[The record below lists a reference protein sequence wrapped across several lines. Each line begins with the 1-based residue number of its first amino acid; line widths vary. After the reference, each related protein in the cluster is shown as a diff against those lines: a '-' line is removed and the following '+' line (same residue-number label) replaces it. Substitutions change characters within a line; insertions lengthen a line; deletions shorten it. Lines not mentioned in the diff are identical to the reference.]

1 MASKALILLGLFSVL
16 LVVSEVSAARQ
27 SGMVKPESEETVQ
40 PEGYGGGHG
49 GHGGHGGGG
58 GHGHGGHNGG
68 GGHGLDGYG
77 GGGGHYGGGGGHYGG
92 GGGGHHGGGG
102 HGLNEPVQT
111 KPGV

>member
-49 GHGGHGGGG
+49 GQGGHD
-58 GHGHGGHNGG
+58 HGGHNGG
-68 GGHGLDGYG
+68 GGHRQTRSIRAIEAIDL
-77 GGGGHYGGGGGHYGG
+77 
-92 GGGGHHGGGG
+92 
-102 HGLNEPVQT
+102 GLNI
-111 KPGV
+111 

>member
-1 MASKALILLGLFSVL
+1 MASKALILLGLFAIL

-40 PEGYGGGHG
+40 PEGYHGGHG
-49 GHGGHGGGG
+49 GHGGGGHYGGG

-68 GGHGLDGYG
+68 GGHG
-77 GGGGHYGGGGGHYGG
+77 GGGHY

>member
-58 GHGHGGHNGG
+58 GHGHGGH
-68 GGHGLDGYG
+68 
-77 GGGGHYGGGGGHYGG
+77 GGGGHYGGGGGGYG